1 MKFLK
6 TFFGEVLRKNDIDFE
21 SQAVRD
27 INVQSHIDFS
37 NSLGGVVNGLDV
49 YASLDGLSINI
60 TPGVFYTSG
69 QFNSLNGF
77 GGGER
82 VQIYTQQ
89 TITNLPTTAPY
100 GLAPSYAVVYAKS
113 LNVPYD
119 PDPTQSQ
126 AIVTSKNLQTGLDV
140 PVRQYT
146 AGTVVVSSPITLDQ
160 ISSINGV
167 VLAVIQ
173 VDYVGLNQQSNNG
186 VVQVINS
193 SYKQPYVVG
202 GSVDLLNQRLVS
214 GGVPDGFITSRMLGS
229 GSITTGKFSDGAI
242 TSSKVAVW
250 DGSSTDAFSGSGIA
264 TAHLKDGA
272 VTAAKLSVT
281 GSMSGFSAINYIENG
296 SFEKDSVGSSSVT
309 DWSIYN
315 PSSSGTVTVSNAYS
329 QFGSNSVLLNGFL
342 NPGPPATSQAIGIQ
356 QIINLTGNQIN
367 NRDVCAFFYLKTD
380 SAFPLS
386 ISGTNGIYGTVEFLS
401 QGATIG
407 SPVTFAGYSGPA
419 TDWTKLQTEEPI
431 VYSGSSSIDGLRL
444 SITGSFVNVNAYIDG
459 VFVGLT
465 NLIPSWSPAA
475 SDGTLGDTLNI
486 ANINTLNL
494 SATNASLTNASTTN
508 LTVQSMSALTS
519 GVSTVGT
526 LASPFGAIYTDSLI
540 IGGSPFNFGQNMQVL
555 PNTTSWQVPLGVTA
569 VTVEMI
575 AGGGGGAGGAL
586 CGGGAGEYVKA
597 TVPVTIGEL
606 LTVYVGTGGL
616 PGGPGN
622 GGTGSDSF
630 ILNHLGVELI
640 RAHGGA
646 PGTSTGGAG
655 GGGSAITSSS
665 VRSQGQTGGTGNGQG
680 GNAAISFFG
689 GVGGSSTLGIN
700 AAGSGAGGG
709 SDGTNG
715 GSGAPGLVVI
725 TW

>member
-1 MKFLK
+1 M
-6 TFFGEVLRKNDIDFE
+6 LRKNDIDFE

-250 DGSSTDAFSGSGIA
+250 DGSLVMVA
-264 TAHLKDGA
+264 
-272 VTAAKLSVT
+272 
-281 GSMSGFSAINYIENG
+281 
-296 SFEKDSVGSSSVT
+296 SSV
-309 DWSIYN
+309 SI
-315 PSSSGTVTVSNAYS
+315 
-329 QFGSNSVLLNGFL
+329 
-342 NPGPPATSQAIGIQ
+342 
-356 QIINLTGNQIN
+356 
-367 NRDVCAFFYLKTD
+367 
-380 SAFPLS
+380 
-386 ISGTNGIYGTVEFLS
+386 
-401 QGATIG
+401 
-407 SPVTFAGYSGPA
+407 
-419 TDWTKLQTEEPI
+419 
-431 VYSGSSSIDGLRL
+431 
-444 SITGSFVNVNAYIDG
+444 
-459 VFVGLT
+459 
-465 NLIPSWSPAA
+465 
-475 SDGTLGDTLNI
+475 
-486 ANINTLNL
+486 
-494 SATNASLTNASTTN
+494 
-508 LTVQSMSALTS
+508 
-519 GVSTVGT
+519 
-526 LASPFGAIYTDSLI
+526 
-540 IGGSPFNFGQNMQVL
+540 
-555 PNTTSWQVPLGVTA
+555 
-569 VTVEMI
+569 
-575 AGGGGGAGGAL
+575 
-586 CGGGAGEYVKA
+586 
-597 TVPVTIGEL
+597 
-606 LTVYVGTGGL
+606 
-616 PGGPGN
+616 
-622 GGTGSDSF
+622 
-630 ILNHLGVELI
+630 
-640 RAHGGA
+640 
-646 PGTSTGGAG
+646 
-655 GGGSAITSSS
+655 
-665 VRSQGQTGGTGNGQG
+665 
-680 GNAAISFFG
+680 
-689 GVGGSSTLGIN
+689 
-700 AAGSGAGGG
+700 
-709 SDGTNG
+709 
-715 GSGAPGLVVI
+715 
-725 TW
+725 